1 MKNEVKN
8 SIKNTIGNLLTKGR
22 SEYTDYILFFRHY
35 SELQLDESEIIDIVS
50 AMNIDCDMLYYEYS
64 KDKIQD
70 AFCPFMEFIRELY
83 NKYYKKIMTAQ
94 EFVEKAGGYKAL
106 TYLFVHYL
114 ENGWF
119 DSGA

>member
-50 AMNIDCDMLYYEYS
+50 AMNIDCDMLYYEYR

-70 AFCPFMEFIRELY
+70 VFYPYYQNIE
-83 NKYYKKIMTAQ
+83 KYY
-94 EFVEKAGGYKAL
+94 
-106 TYLFVHYL
+106 
-114 ENGWF
+114 
-119 DSGA
+119 